1 MTIRHVVCPQFT
13 RSSTYGVFVVTNS
26 DLNKRAVRSFS
37 LIFMYI
43 SWSVWVQPDTNTSV
57 MYLNKV
63 RVNFISPLVVFFRL
77 QPLDLE
83 EFKVPLFGPEHRP
96 LKKKKKIEKKRGF
109 HFGNNSPAVFTG
121 CGWSLQRKKKKKK
134 QTEEYEP
141 PQEQK
146 KQSWEVLFL
155 LIVLGHTSSFVFK

>member
-96 LKKKKKIEKKRGF
+96 LKKKKKLKKKGGF
-109 HFGNNSPAVFTG
+109 TLATILQQ
-121 CGWSLQRKKKKKK
+121 CSLGVVGVCREKKKKKTDRRIWASAGTK
-134 QTEEYEP
+134 EA
-141 PQEQK
+141 K
-146 KQSWEVLFL
+146 LR
-155 LIVLGHTSSFVFK
+155 SSVSSNCPWSHFKFCL

>member
-96 LKKKKKIEKKRGF
+96 LKKKNRKKKGGF
-109 HFGNNSPAVFTG
+109 TLATILQQ
-121 CGWSLQRKKKKKK
+121 CSLGVVGVCREKKKKKTDRRIWASAGTK
-134 QTEEYEP
+134 EA
-141 PQEQK
+141 K
-146 KQSWEVLFL
+146 LR
-155 LIVLGHTSSFVFK
+155 SSVSSNCPWSHFKFCL

>member
-96 LKKKKKIEKKRGF
+96 LKKKKLKKKRGV
-109 HFGNNSPAVFTG
+109 HFGNDSPAVFTG
-121 CGWSLQRKKKKKK
+121 CGWSLQREKKKKNR
-134 QTEEYEP
+134 
-141 PQEQK
+141 QK
-146 KQSWEVLFL
+146 NMSLRRNKRSKAEKFC
-155 LIVLGHTSSFVFK
+155 FF

>member
-96 LKKKKKIEKKRGF
+96 LKKKKKLKKKGGF
-109 HFGNNSPAVFTG
+109 TLATILQQ
-121 CGWSLQRKKKKKK
+121 CSLGVVGVCREKKKKKNR
-134 QTEEYEP
+134 
-141 PQEQK
+141 QK
-146 KQSWEVLFL
+146 NMSLRRNKRSKAEKFC
-155 LIVLGHTSSFVFK
+155 FF